1 MPLVFQ
7 LVAFAVIVLMS
18 IMALYTVKDLIH
30 DLRKG
35 EQHETV
41 RRSKRDR
48 R

>member
-7 LVAFAVIVLMS
+7 LVAFAVIVIMA

-35 EQHETV
+35 EKHETA
-41 RRSKRDR
+41 RRSEKDR